1 MCKSAS
7 FRRLFLVAIVGLMAI
22 PSPASADDQPPTFT
36 VTVASAFLRD
46 EPRVQAAA
54 TYSIFQG
61 QVYPIIGRNGDN
73 TWLQLEVFKATK
85 GTWVLASLG
94 KLTGSISSVPV
105 TYGPGAVKTAPPT
118 QTPLPTRVVE
128 PTLISK
134 ASGPSEICV
143 LLYDDANGNGAL
155 DSNEGAIPGGQLSLL
170 DPSSGAVIQT
180 YTTTPADSNGHCFTA
195 LPAGLYTVA
204 AVAPAGYNAT
214 METSILQRVLAGQHY
229 QLNFGAQPSA
239 GTRSGSSV
247 DILTASVTALGVVI
261 ILAAAGVA
269 ALLLLRRR

>member
-1 MCKSAS
+1 MSKSAL
-7 FRRLFLVAIVGLMAI
+7 FRWLFLVAIVGLLAAP
-22 PSPASADDQPPTFT
+22 PSALADDEPPTFT

-46 EPRVQAAA
+46 EPRAQAPA

-61 QVYPIIGRNGDN
+61 QVYPIIGRKGDN

-94 KLTGSISSVPV
+94 TITGSIGSVPV
-105 TYGPGAVKTAPPT
+105 TYGPSAVKTAPPT
-118 QTPLPTRVVE
+118 QTPLPTRAAE

-170 DPSSGAVIQT
+170 DPSSGAVLQA
-180 YTTTPADSNGHCFTA
+180 YTTTPADTNGHCFTA

-239 GTRSGSSV
+239 GTGSGGSV
-247 DILTASVTALGVVI
+247 NIFTASVTALGVVLM
-261 ILAAAGVA
+261 LAAVGIA
-269 ALLLLRRR
+269 ALILIRRR